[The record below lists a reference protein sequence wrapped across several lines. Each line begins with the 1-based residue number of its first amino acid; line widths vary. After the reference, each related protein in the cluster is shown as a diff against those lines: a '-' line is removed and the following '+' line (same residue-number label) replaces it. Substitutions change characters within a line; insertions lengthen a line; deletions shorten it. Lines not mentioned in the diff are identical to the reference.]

1 MINVIP
7 VFVLHRLREWEFKNM
22 VSLGSA
28 LNSEPQRVQ
37 RGMAVVVAGM
47 RHEVTW
53 HDRGKDLGVLS
64 LSEREICSNLGRA
77 NFSLFSPTKSRVGES
92 HVSSLSNFSLEKLNP
107 DTLPKDG
114 FSFPLTPCLSRALS

>member
-53 HDRGKDLGVLS
+53 HERGKDLGVLS
-64 LSEREICSNLGRA
+64 LSEREICSRELKRA

-107 DTLPKDG
+107 DTTQDG